1 MGAQESRDE
10 GLERQEVVGP
20 GESRKL
26 AQLRQQAVKC
36 LTSSCIFFTY
46 LVHGL
51 PFHVNKNKPKAFLLL
66 M

>member
-10 GLERQEVVGP
+10 GLGRQEVGP

-26 AQLRQQAVKC
+26 AQRRQQAVKR

-46 LVHGL
+46 LVQGL
-51 PFHVNKNKPKAFLLL
+51 PCHVNKNKPKAFLLL